1 MPDQLTTIINPPAT
15 AEAYDQWHS
24 RYSVDAEANAPW
36 HRLIKTHISPE
47 DLAGK
52 RILEIG
58 CGRGGFSCWL
68 AQQPYAPREIV
79 AADFSSTA
87 VQMGERHARERGLRS
102 IVWRVDD
109 IQSIG
114 HPDASFDTLISCETI
129 EHVPDPRRAVAELG
143 RVLKPGGRL
152 FLTTPNYLGMMG
164 LYRAYLRLC
173 GRPFTEEGQPINN
186 LVILPLTRSWVRR
199 VGLRVV
205 RTTSVGHYLPFPG
218 RPPIEFPIFNH
229 GGIFT
234 RWFGLHSLTIAEK
247 LASGQ

>member
-1 MPDQLTTIINPPAT
+1 MPEDQTTLTSPTTTT
-15 AEAYDQWHS
+15 ADAYDQWHS
-24 RYSVDAEANAPW
+24 RYSVDAEADAPW
-36 HRLIKTHISPE
+36 HRLIKAHISQE

-52 RILEIG
+52 RVLEIG

-68 AQQPYAPREIV
+68 SQQPCAPRQII

-87 VQMGERHARERGLRS
+87 VHMGEQYAQAHGLRG
-102 IVWRVDD
+102 ITWEVGD
-109 IQSIG
+109 IQAIA
-114 HPDASFDTLISCETI
+114 HPDSSFDTVISCETI

-164 LYRAYLRLC
+164 LHRLYLRLC
-173 GRPFTEEGQPINN
+173 GRAFAEEGQPINN
-186 LVILPLTRSWVRR
+186 LVLLPLTRSWVRR
-199 VGLRVV
+199 TGLRVV
-205 RTTSVGHYLPFPG
+205 RTTSIGHYLPFPG
-218 RPPIEFPIFNH
+218 RPPIELPIFNH

-247 LASGQ
+247 PGI